1 MRRWMMAMIG
11 LGALALAAPLA
22 FLADT
27 PPAPAADHLDPPTRT
42 DGNAGSARPDIP
54 ADIADVYAWHSN
66 DSVVVAMT
74 FAGPRPGT
82 IAASYDRDVLY
93 TFNIANGFPR
103 TTPTFQIQV
112 RFGADASKG
121 PNQFGVQFSGL
132 PGNTVIEGP
141 VETVLTR
148 NGIKAFAGL
157 VDDPFTFD
165 LLGFRATRTAGTLN
179 FSNSRDF
186 FFRQNDTAVI
196 VEIPRS
202 MLQNGSQPLD
212 IWATAAR
219 FGGLL

>member
-1 MRRWMMAMIG
+1 MRRWMWPLIG
-11 LGALALAAPLA
+11 VGALAVAAPLA

-27 PPAPAADHLDPPTRT
+27 APAPAADHLDPPTRT
-42 DGNAGSARPDIP
+42 DGNAGPARPDIP
-54 ADIADVYAWHSN
+54 ADIADVYAWHTADN
-66 DSVVVAMT
+66 VVIAMT
-74 FAGPRPGT
+74 FAGPRPGSF
-82 IAASYDRDVLY
+82 AASYDRDVLY
-93 TFNIANGFPR
+93 TFNVANGFPR
-103 TTPTFQIQV
+103 TTPTYQIQV
-112 RFGADASKG
+112 RFGQDLSKG
-121 PNQFGVQFSGL
+121 ANQFGMRVTGL

-141 VETVLTR
+141 VETVLTA

-186 FFRQNDTAVI
+186 FFRQNDSAI
-196 VEIPRS
+196 ILEIPRQ
-202 MLQNGSQPLD
+202 MLQNGTQPLD